1 MKIQTKISSLV
12 LMVIL
17 IMGASVTTITA
28 LVSQNMIKQEIYN
41 RLENVAASWA
51 HNIETLLN
59 EEKELIEMLATDQA
73 FVKAV
78 TTQNGVSANERI
90 NTLIQVYDDISRIRI
105 LDKQGNVV
113 ASSHLDI
120 GIDIKGNAEIFAH
133 GKEGVYIRDIHISTM
148 TDTIVFSISAPIHSV
163 NGEFAGIVITN
174 IEAEADLYKITT
186 DRTGLGETGEIYLIN
201 KEGYMITPSRFVE
214 DTFLKQKVNS
224 PEARE
229 WLELSEKEAEIE
241 RVEIDIYENYRAR
254 QVIGTHR
261 TIQGIQWCLL
271 AEMEVEEALAPV
283 NQLVR
288 IMLWCFVIFAG
299 VGIILTIFITETIT
313 HPIMVLHTRAQKIK
327 QGDWDCQFTLDTKD
341 EVGQLSKAFDRMTAY
356 MKESHQAL
364 QRHRDELEKK
374 VAERTAEL
382 AQHLETSRQQKQVIQ
397 EIALD
402 LENTNERL
410 ILEIDERKQAEAK
423 LRDSEE
429 RFRKIFEEGPLGMII
444 VNPHY
449 QLVKPNK
456 AFCQMLGYQEQELV
470 RFTIADITHPEDMPN
485 SQKQI
490 KQLVNGKVPSF
501 QQEKRYLKKDG
512 LIVWGNITVSC
523 FHDDNNVPLYF
534 LGMVEDITER
544 KHADQ
549 KLRESETRIRTIL
562 ENIVDGVIT
571 INEQGIIESFNR
583 AAEQIFGYPVEEVLG
598 QNVKIL
604 MPEPYRSQHDNY
616 LKKSQGVHI
625 TKVIGVVGKEL
636 QGQHKEGSIF
646 PLDLAVSEMWL
657 GNQRL
662 FVGIVRNITERKQTE
677 IVLKQ
682 AKEQAESANRAKSE
696 FLANMSHEI
705 RTPLNAVIG
714 FSELLSTLVTEKK
727 QKNYLD
733 SIQTAGKSLLTLI
746 NDILDLSKIEAGHL
760 EFQYDIVNPRVIFN
774 ELQQIFA
781 IKIAEKQLAFI
792 VDIDEQLP
800 LTLMLDETRLRQVL
814 LNLIGNAIK
823 FTERGYIRLL
833 ARQAS
838 HTDSKVDFIITVEDT
853 GIGIPEEQ
861 QDIIFDSFRQ
871 QDGQST
877 RKYGGTGLGLTITKR
892 LVEMMNG
899 QISLKSTLGKGSV
912 FEIILQNVEVPA
924 TNANQIEDNTLD
936 LQSISFKKACV
947 LVVDDI
953 ESNRTLLKEW
963 LSQTN
968 LEVIEADDGQSAL
981 FFVSEYHPNLILM
994 DIRMPGI
1001 DGYEATKQIKAN
1013 PATQGIPVIAVTAS
1027 LVTAAVQTN
1036 IEASGF
1042 DGYLPKPVNVS
1053 QLFTELSHHLEYTQK
1068 QAQPTTETEATVKLE
1083 LLKEPETIDV
1093 LKLTLLMDT
1102 LEKNIMPIWKEL
1114 EGVIETEVI
1123 DDFAK
1128 KLIVLGKEYNML
1140 SFSHYGESLHDCAA
1154 EFNIAAI
1161 QETLAKFPAMVEQL
1175 QRIIDNG

>member
-1 MKIQTKISSLV
+1 MKIQTKMTSIV

-17 IMGASVTTITA
+17 IMGATVITITA
-28 LVSQNMIKQEIYN
+28 LVSQNMIKQEISN
-41 RLENVAASWA
+41 RLENVAASRA

-59 EEKELIEMLATDQA
+59 EERELVKMLANDQA
-73 FVKAV
+73 LIKAV
-78 TTQNGVSANERI
+78 TTKNGVSANERI
-90 NTLIQVYDDISRIRI
+90 NSLIPVYDNISIIRI

-133 GKEGVYIRDIHISTM
+133 GKESIYIRDIHISTM
-148 TDTIVFSISAPIHSV
+148 TGTIVFSISAPILV

-174 IEAEADLYKITT
+174 IEAETDLYKITT
-186 DRTGLGETGEIYLIN
+186 DRTGLGKTGEIYLIN
-201 KEGYMITPSRFVE
+201 KAGYMIAPSWFVKDRFVE
-214 DTFLKQKVNS
+214 NTFLKQKVNS

-229 WLELSEKEAEIE
+229 WLELAEKKAEIE
-241 RVEIDIYENYRAR
+241 RLEIDVYDNYRER

-271 AEMEVEEALAPV
+271 AEIEVEEALAPV
-283 NQLVR
+283 NRLVR
-288 IMLWCFVIFAG
+288 IMLLCFVIFAG
-299 VGIILTIFITETIT
+299 VGIMLTIFITETIT
-313 HPIMVLHTRAQKIK
+313 YPIMLLHTKAQQIE
-327 QGDWDCQFTLDTKD
+327 QGDWDCQLTLDTKD
-341 EVGQLSKAFDRMTAY
+341 EVGQLSKAFDRMTAR

-382 AQHLETSRQQKQVIQ
+382 AQHLETSRQQEQVIQ
-397 EIALD
+397 DIALD
-402 LENTNERL
+402 FENTNERL
-410 ILEIDERKQAEAK
+410 ILEIEERKQADK
-423 LRDSEE
+423 
-429 RFRKIFEEGPLGMII
+429 
-444 VNPHY
+444 
-449 QLVKPNK
+449 
-456 AFCQMLGYQEQELV
+456 
-470 RFTIADITHPEDMPN
+470 
-485 SQKQI
+485 
-490 KQLVNGKVPSF
+490 
-501 QQEKRYLKKDG
+501 
-512 LIVWGNITVSC
+512 
-523 FHDDNNVPLYF
+523 
-534 LGMVEDITER
+534 
-544 KHADQ
+544 
-549 KLRESETRIRTIL
+549 KLRESETRLRTIL

-583 AAEQIFGYPVEEVLG
+583 TAEQIFGYPVEEVLG
-598 QNVKIL
+598 KNVNIL

-616 LKKSQGVHI
+616 LTNSQRGHI
-625 TKVIGVVGKEL
+625 KKVIGVGREL
-636 QGQHKEGSIF
+636 QGQHKDGSTF
-646 PLDLAVSEMWL
+646 PVDLAVSEMWL
-657 GNQRL
+657 GNQRR

-677 IVLKQ
+677 IALKQ
-682 AKEQAESANRAKSE
+682 AKEQAESASRAKSE

-714 FSELLSTLVTEKK
+714 FSDLLSSLVTEKK
-727 QKNYLD
+727 PKNYLD

-746 NDILDLSKIEAGHL
+746 NDILDLSKIEAGRL
-760 EFQYDIVNPRVIFN
+760 DFQYDIVNPRIIFN

-792 VDIDEQLP
+792 VDIDDNLP

-823 FTERGYIRLL
+823 FTDRGDIRLL
-833 ARQAS
+833 ARKVS
-838 HTDSKVDFIITVEDT
+838 HTENPSKVDFIIAVADS
-853 GIGIPEEQ
+853 GIGIPEDQ
-861 QDIIFDSFRQ
+861 QEIIFDSFRQ

-877 RKYGGTGLGLTITKR
+877 RKYGGTGLGLAISKR

-899 QISLKSTLGKGSV
+899 QISLKSTAGKGSV

-924 TNANQIEDNTLD
+924 TNANQVEDNALD

-963 LSQTN
+963 LSQAN
-968 LEVIEADDGQSAL
+968 LDVIEAEDGQSAL

-1013 PATQGIPVIAVTAS
+1013 PATQEIPVIAVTAS
-1027 LVTAAVQTN
+1027 FVTAETQAK

-1042 DGYLPKPVNVS
+1042 DGYLSKPVNMP
-1053 QLFTELSHHLEYTQK
+1053 QLFTELSHNLEYTQK
-1068 QAQPTTETEATVKLE
+1068 PAQPAAETEATVKLE
-1083 LLKEPETIDV
+1083 LLKEPETIDI
-1093 LKLTLLMDT
+1093 LKLTLLMET
-1102 LEKNIMPIWKEL
+1102 LEKDIMPVWKEL
-1114 EGVIETEVI
+1114 EGVIETEII
-1123 DDFAK
+1123 DDFAE
-1128 KLIVLGKEYNML
+1128 KLNVLGKEYNIP
-1140 SFSHYGESLHDCAA
+1140 SFSHYGESLRDCAA

-1161 QETLAKFPAMVEQL
+1161 QETLAKFPAMVKQL
-1175 QRIIDNG
+1175 QTIIENVSTASFRY